1 MEQKNFNKAYIFIL
15 SIFAIGLAVSNLI
28 SFFNGFGIAFV
39 GSIVLLILAIYYV
52 LKDEQ
57 NKKRFGDIFI
67 LITIE
72 FLMFIVLFFAFDF
85 NIKGITNNFPYVM
98 RNICAIYSLLAVVYI
113 VFRYVSEIKGK
124 KFKFVEFMLGNYIP
138 ESKPSKAKLSKEEIK
153 KNKELENGTFEP
165 KPSSIENV
173 TEVVTEEETADKNIE
188 DTTETEEENT
198 VKDDTS
204 SSNRTGFWY

>member
-1 MEQKNFNKAYIFIL
+1 M

-98 RNICAIYSLLAVVYI
+98 RNICAIYSLLAVVYT